1 MFHSLIWKNNVT
13 AVSTSG
19 KNLLK
24 LKSCNFM
31 FSEVLSEKE
40 LSELAPLV
48 KITRVADKQKGHWDL
63 VHLPFTAHQAD
74 VFC

>member
-1 MFHSLIWKNNVT
+1 
-13 AVSTSG
+13 
-19 KNLLK
+19 
-24 LKSCNFM
+24 M
-31 FSEVLSEKE
+31 FSEVLSEEE

-48 KITRVADKQKGHWDL
+48 KITRVADKQKGRWDL